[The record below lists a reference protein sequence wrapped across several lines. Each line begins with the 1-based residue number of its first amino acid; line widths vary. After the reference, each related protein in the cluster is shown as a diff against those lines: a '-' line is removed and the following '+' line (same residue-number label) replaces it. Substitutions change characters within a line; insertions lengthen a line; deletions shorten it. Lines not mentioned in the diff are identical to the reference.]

1 MAEGNR
7 RMLGRPKGRAL
18 PPSGQSVAATLVS
31 TARFDKIRRYELG
44 VEALCE
50 LASEITLTLAGS
62 DSMRGPD
69 AMAAFV
75 HRYWGI
81 SYASRGQP
89 VPAGVF
95 EAPARMR
102 TTALLWLCLERILEL
117 TDYLGRHAAGAQW
130 RQFHEIIHAWRDSWG
145 DDTRARIA
153 QARFST
159 LTGLTREGEAR
170 VEYMHSALVKALSI
184 VGA

>member
-1 MAEGNR
+1 MPERNR
-7 RMLGRPKGRAL
+7 RIPGRLKLRTQAL
-18 PPSGQSVAATLVS
+18 PGHRVAA
-31 TARFDKIRRYELG
+31 AYIDGDRFDKTLRYELG

-50 LASEITLTLAGS
+50 LASEITVGLASS
-62 DSMRGPD
+62 DRLRGPD
-69 AMAAFV
+69 ALASFV

-81 SYASRGQP
+81 SYASRGEH
-89 VPAGVF
+89 VPPSAFGT
-95 EAPARMR
+95 AARMR

-117 TDYLGRHAAGAQW
+117 TDHLGRHAGGAQW

-145 DDTRARIA
+145 DDGRARIA

>member
-1 MAEGNR
+1 MPERNR
-7 RMLGRPKGRAL
+7 RIPGRLKLRTQAL
-18 PPSGQSVAATLVS
+18 PGQAVAAALI
-31 TARFDKIRRYELG
+31 AGERFDKTLRYELG

-50 LASEITLTLAGS
+50 LSSEIAVALACSGNV
-62 DSMRGPD
+62 RGPD
-69 AMAAFV
+69 AMASFV

-81 SYASRGQP
+81 SYASRGGY
-89 VPAGVF
+89 VPQSAF
-95 EAPARMR
+95 ATPSRMR

-117 TDYLGRHAAGAQW
+117 TDYLGRLSGGAQW
-130 RQFHEIIHAWRDSWG
+130 RQFHEIIHSWRDSWG

-159 LTGLTREGEAR
+159 LTGLTRDGEAR

>member
-1 MAEGNR
+1 MPEHNR
-7 RMLGRPKGRAL
+7 RIPGRLKLKPQAL
-18 PPSGQSVAATLVS
+18 SGHDVAAALI
-31 TARFDKIRRYELG
+31 AGDHFDKTLRYELG

-50 LASEITLTLAGS
+50 LASEMTVALACSGTV
-62 DSMRGPD
+62 RGAD
-69 AMAAFV
+69 ALASFV

-81 SYASRGQP
+81 SYASRGQHIP
-89 VPAGVF
+89 PSAF
-95 EAPARMR
+95 ATPARMR

-117 TDYLGRHAAGAQW
+117 TDYLGRNAGGAQW

-145 DDTRARIA
+145 DDARARIA

-159 LTGLTREGEAR
+159 LTGLTRDGEAR